1 MAPITVV
8 ALSTSF
14 WGSKLSLPTGTC
26 TRLVL
31 SARNSTLPALIS
43 FTAAATSRVTVPV
56 LGLGA
61 DVPLPHRRPDPLP
74 LARGTGV
81 APGPTGDTRPRPGRP
96 RTAASRPPLRLHREA
111 PPGPH
116 RLPRL
121 LGALIGTQ
129 GIDDTLG
136 AIGHHLHTYEIV
148 SHTAFAE
155 RVARRR
161 TELELR

>member
-56 LGLGA
+56 LGLGLTYRSPTSDQTRSRWA
-61 DVPLPHRRPDPLP
+61 LAPERPQ
-74 LARGTGV
+74 V
-81 APGPTGDTRPRPGRP
+81 E
-96 RTAASRPPLRLHREA
+96 EA
-111 PPGPH
+111 
-116 RLPRL
+116 
-121 LGALIGTQ
+121 
-129 GIDDTLG
+129 TLG
-136 AIGHHLHTYEIV
+136 EQAVGLERCVAGGATYIQKLLPGL
-148 SHTAFAE
+148 TD
-155 RVARRR
+155 
-161 TELELR
+161 